1 MRMLSD
7 LIKVNPFRFLAKL
20 ISDSLSPKEIARV
33 PYSDGH
39 CILRDDATVVV
50 QCSGGT
56 DILPLNLVSKE
67 LQTQFLNQLEKKKK

>member
-20 ISDSLSPKEIARV
+20 ISGSVSPKEIARV
-33 PYSDGH
+33 PYSNGY
-39 CILRDDATVVV
+39 CILRDDATVLV

-56 DILPLNLVSKE
+56 DILLLALVSEE